1 MNPLNRPMFVAK
13 FNRGGSVYLSPALR
27 YMAQNPD
34 VFNAAIANAQA
45 RGLTGK
51 ASQAQIERDAE
62 LHYAFHGQPEGR
74 AYGGRTFLGGLLEP
88 RLGDTFG
95 LTPERRAELEKER
108 DAPPAEGE
116 PVFRVP
122 PGGTPPPSGDLVPLV
137 PIGDFDSSVLSQGMG
152 DGGFSEGGEVMSE
165 EAQRQAAA
173 DALNE
178 YQSSPVVQGYLVANP
193 DVLASATRIARS
205 RGVAPGSEFQRIVE
219 NAAREH
225 YRDFGVREGRRI
237 AGYPTL
243 GSPLMLDEVKRLPAP
258 VATTTEPEGIAS
270 VPIPPVDPRMLA
282 FANILAKTYDRD
294 DPGTEGG
301 LRPEYV
307 GSVGD
312 IYDLVGD
319 INYNLRDR
327 LIDRFYG
334 DTNEDKLPG
343 RVDDIISY
351 AFRPNTQGDTMF
363 GVAGGNEGLLRA
375 YDQLGITGAGDSYAD
390 RQVKD
395 FLDIIRQAPSSSINM
410 DGTGGADQ
418 ISLGGPTGTGYDS
431 VQQMIADLPNMAQQF
446 AAVPTI
452 NPVGILNTLYNMY
465 TGNIMKNPYDTSD
478 ATGTRPDRSV
488 PSPMEFGGGMIGNA
502 PLTEQQMQIM
512 DALQF
517 NSPGYPGLV
526 GSGRDSGFAG
536 IQGIKDT
543 PTFT

>member
-1 MNPLNRPMFVAK
+1 MFVSK
-13 FNRGGSVYLSPALR
+13 FNTGGSVYISPALR

-34 VFNAAIANAQA
+34 VFNASIANADA
-45 RGLTGK
+45 RGLQGL
-51 ASQAQIERDAE
+51 ARQAQIERDAE

-95 LTPERRAELEKER
+95 LSPERRAELE
-108 DAPPAEGE
+108 APPPAEPE
-116 PVFRVP
+116 
-122 PGGTPPPSGDLVPLV
+122 TPPPTEAEPIFRGPPGDIPGGFVPLV
-137 PIGDFDSSVLSQGMG
+137 PIGDIEQGEN
-152 DGGFSEGGEVMSE
+152 FSEGGEVMSE

-178 YQSSPVVQGYLVANP
+178 YQSSPVVQGYLAANP

-205 RGVAPGSEFQRIVE
+205 RGVPPGSEFQRIVE

-225 YRDFGVREGRRI
+225 FRDFGVREGRKVS
-237 AGYPTL
+237 GYPTL

-258 VATTTEPEGIAS
+258 VATTTASEGIAS
-270 VPIPPVDPRMLA
+270 VPINPRMLA
-282 FANILAKTYDRD
+282 FANILANTYDLP
-294 DPGTEGG
+294 DPGTEGE
-301 LRPEYV
+301 LRAEFRNRGGGRGASTV
-307 GSVGD
+307 TD
-312 IYDLVGD
+312 IYDLTG
-319 INYNLRDR
+319 IISPSLRDR
-327 LIDRFYG
+327 LIDRNFG

-351 AFRPNTQGDTMF
+351 MFRRNDDGDNAFEVT
-363 GVAGGNEGLLRA
+363 GGTEGLLRA
-375 YDQLGITGAGDSYAD
+375 YDQLGITGAGDTYAD
-390 RQVKD
+390 RQVTD
-395 FLDIIRQAPSSSINM
+395 FLDVIRQNPVSSINF

-452 NPVGILNTLYNMY
+452 NPLGILNTLYNMY
-465 TGNIMKNPYDTSD
+465 TGDINRNPYDTSD
-478 ATGTRPDRSV
+478 ATGTRPDKSV
-488 PSPMEFGGGMIGNA
+488 PSPMDFGGGMIGNA

-536 IQGIKDT
+536 IQGIRDT

>member
-1 MNPLNRPMFVAK
+1 LQ
-13 FNRGGSVYLSPALR
+13 GL
-27 YMAQNPD
+27 
-34 VFNAAIANAQA
+34 A
-45 RGLTGK
+45 R
-51 ASQAQIERDAE
+51 QAQIERDAE

-74 AYGGRTFLGGLLEP
+74 AYGGRTFLGGLLTP

-95 LTPERRAELEKER
+95 LSPERREELIQER
-108 DAPPAEGE
+108 DAPTGSTGM
-116 PVFRVP
+116 V
-122 PGGTPPPSGDLVPLV
+122 TPPPTNNELVPLV
-137 PIGDFDSSVLSQGMG
+137 PIGDIEQGEN
-152 DGGFSEGGEVMSE
+152 FAEGGEVMSE

-178 YQSSPVVQGYLVANP
+178 YQSSPVVQGYLAANP

-205 RGVAPGSEFQRIVE
+205 RGVPPGTEFQRIVE

-225 YRDFGVREGRRI
+225 YRDFGVREGREI
-237 AGYPTL
+237 AGFPET
-243 GSPLMLDEVKRLPAP
+243 GSILLLDEVRKLPAP

-270 VPIPPVDPRMLA
+270 VPIPSVDPRMRA
-282 FANILAKTYDRD
+282 FASILANTRDMD
-294 DPGTEGG
+294 DPGTQGG
-301 LRPEYV
+301 LRPEFFSGANTV
-307 GSVGD
+307 SD

-319 INYNLRDR
+319 INVNLRDR
-327 LIDRFYG
+327 LIDRFEG
-334 DTNEDKLPG
+334 GSTNEDKLPG
-343 RVDDIISY
+343 RVDEIISY

-375 YDQLGITGAGDSYAD
+375 YDQLGITGAGDTYAD
-390 RQVKD
+390 RQVTD
-395 FLDIIRQAPSSSINM
+395 FLDVIRQNPVSSINM
-410 DGTGGADQ
+410 DGTGGAGE

-431 VQQMIADLPNMAQQF
+431 VQQLIADLPNMAQQIS
-446 AAVPTI
+446 AVPTV
-452 NPVGILNTLYNMY
+452 NPLGILNTLYNMY
-465 TGNIMKNPYDTSD
+465 TGDISRNPYDTSD

-488 PSPMEFGGGMIGNA
+488 PSPMDFGGGMIGNA

-536 IQGIKDT
+536 IQGIRDT

>member
-1 MNPLNRPMFVAK
+1 MNPLKRPMFVSK
-13 FNRGGSVYLSPALR
+13 FNTGGSVYIPPALR

-34 VFNAAIANAQA
+34 VFNASIANAEA
-45 RGLTGK
+45 RGLQGL
-51 ASQAQIERDAE
+51 ARQAQIERDAE

-74 AYGGRTFLGGLLEP
+74 AYGGRTFLGGLLTP

-95 LTPERRAELEKER
+95 LSPERRAELE
-108 DAPPAEGE
+108 APPPAETE
-116 PVFRVP
+116 PIFRGP
-122 PGGTPPPSGDLVPLV
+122 PGDIPGGFVPLV
-137 PIGDFDSSVLSQGMG
+137 PTGDLIMQEGG
-152 DGGFSEGGEVMSE
+152 EGFSEGGEVMSE

-173 DALNE
+173 DALNQ
-178 YQSSPVVQGYLVANP
+178 YQSSAVVQGYLASNP

-205 RGVAPGSEFQRIVE
+205 RGIPPGSEFQRVVE

-225 YRDFGVREGRRI
+225 YRDFGVREGRKI
-237 AGYPTL
+237 AGFPET
-243 GSPLMLDEVKRLPAP
+243 GSILLLDEVRRLPAP
-258 VATTTEPEGIAS
+258 VATTTESEGIAS
-270 VPIPPVDPRMLA
+270 VPINPRMLA
-282 FANILAKTYDRD
+282 FANILANTRD
-294 DPGTEGG
+294 MRDPGTEGE
-301 LRPEYV
+301 LRAEFRNRGGGRGASTV
-307 GSVGD
+307 TD
-312 IYDLVGD
+312 IYDLTG
-319 INYNLRDR
+319 IISPSLRDR
-327 LIDRFYG
+327 LIDRNYG

-343 RVDDIISY
+343 RVDDIIRY
-351 AFRPNTQGDTMF
+351 MFRRNDDGDNAFEVT
-363 GVAGGNEGLLRA
+363 GGTEGLLRA
-375 YDQLGITGAGDSYAD
+375 YDQLGITGAGDTYAD
-390 RQVKD
+390 RQVTD
-395 FLDIIRQAPSSSINM
+395 FLDVIRQNPVSSINF

-465 TGNIMKNPYDTSD
+465 TGDINRNPYDTSD

-536 IQGIKDT
+536 IQGIRDT

>member
-1 MNPLNRPMFVAK
+1 MNPLKRPMFVSK
-13 FNRGGSVYLSPALR
+13 FNTGGSVYIPPALR

-34 VFNAAIANAQA
+34 VFNASIANAEA
-45 RGLTGK
+45 RGLQGL
-51 ASQAQIERDAE
+51 ARQAQIERDAE

-74 AYGGRTFLGGLLEP
+74 AYGGRTFLGGLLTP

-95 LTPERRAELEKER
+95 LSPERRAELE
-108 DAPPAEGE
+108 APPPAETE
-116 PVFRVP
+116 PIFRGP
-122 PGGTPPPSGDLVPLV
+122 PGDIPGGFVPLV
-137 PIGDFDSSVLSQGMG
+137 PTGDLIMQEGG
-152 DGGFSEGGEVMSE
+152 EGFSEGGEVMSE

-173 DALNE
+173 DALNQ
-178 YQSSPVVQGYLVANP
+178 YQSSAVVQGYLASNP

-205 RGVAPGSEFQRIVE
+205 RGIPPGSEFQRVVE

-225 YRDFGVREGRRI
+225 YRDFGVREGRKI
-237 AGYPTL
+237 AGFPET
-243 GSPLMLDEVKRLPAP
+243 GSILLLDEVRRLPAP
-258 VATTTEPEGIAS
+258 VATTTESEGIAS
-270 VPIPPVDPRMLA
+270 VPINPRMLA
-282 FANILAKTYDRD
+282 FANILANTRD
-294 DPGTEGG
+294 MRDPGTEGE
-301 LRPEYV
+301 LRAEFRNRGGGRGASTV
-307 GSVGD
+307 TD
-312 IYDLVGD
+312 IYDLTG
-319 INYNLRDR
+319 IISPSLRDR
-327 LIDRFYG
+327 LIDRNFG

-343 RVDDIISY
+343 RVDDIIRY
-351 AFRPNTQGDTMF
+351 MFRRNDDGDNAFEVT
-363 GVAGGNEGLLRA
+363 GGTEGLLRA
-375 YDQLGITGAGDSYAD
+375 YDQLGITGAGDTYAD
-390 RQVKD
+390 RQVTD
-395 FLDIIRQAPSSSINM
+395 FLDVIRQNPVSSINF

-465 TGNIMKNPYDTSD
+465 TGDINRNPYDTSD

-536 IQGIKDT
+536 IQGIRDT

>member
-1 MNPLNRPMFVAK
+1 MNPLKRPMFVSK
-13 FNRGGSVYLSPALR
+13 FNTGGSVYIPPALR

-34 VFNAAIANAQA
+34 VFNASIANAEA
-45 RGLTGK
+45 RGLQGL
-51 ASQAQIERDAE
+51 ARQAQIERDAE

-74 AYGGRTFLGGLLEP
+74 AYGGRTFLGGLLTP

-95 LTPERRAELEKER
+95 LSPERRAELE
-108 DAPPAEGE
+108 APPPAETE
-116 PVFRVP
+116 PIFRGP
-122 PGGTPPPSGDLVPLV
+122 PGDIPGGFVPLV
-137 PIGDFDSSVLSQGMG
+137 PTGDLIMQEGG
-152 DGGFSEGGEVMSE
+152 EGFSEGGEVMSE

-173 DALNE
+173 DALNQ
-178 YQSSPVVQGYLVANP
+178 YQSSAVVQGYLASNP

-205 RGVAPGSEFQRIVE
+205 RGIPPGSEFQRVVE

-225 YRDFGVREGRRI
+225 YRDFGVREGRKI
-237 AGYPTL
+237 AGFPET
-243 GSPLMLDEVKRLPAP
+243 GSILLLDEVRRLPAP
-258 VATTTEPEGIAS
+258 VATTTESEGIAS
-270 VPIPPVDPRMLA
+270 VPINPRMLA
-282 FANILAKTYDRD
+282 FANILANTRD
-294 DPGTEGG
+294 MRDPGTEGE
-301 LRPEYV
+301 LRAEFRNRGGGRGASTV
-307 GSVGD
+307 TD
-312 IYDLVGD
+312 IYDLTG
-319 INYNLRDR
+319 IISPSLRDR
-327 LIDRFYG
+327 LIDRNYG

-343 RVDDIISY
+343 RVDDIIRY
-351 AFRPNTQGDTMF
+351 MFRRNDDGDNAFEVT
-363 GVAGGNEGLLRA
+363 GGTEGLLRA
-375 YDQLGITGAGDSYAD
+375 YDQLGITGAGDTYAD
-390 RQVKD
+390 RQVTD
-395 FLDIIRQAPSSSINM
+395 FLDVIRQNPVSSINF

-465 TGNIMKNPYDTSD
+465 TGDINRNPYDTSD

-526 GSGRDSGFAG
+526 GSGKDSGPYVGF
-536 IQGIKDT
+536 QGIRDT

>member
-34 VFNAAIANAQA
+34 VFNASIANAEA
-45 RGLTGK
+45 RGLQGL
-51 ASQAQIERDAE
+51 ARQAQIERDAE

-74 AYGGRTFLGGLLEP
+74 AYGGRTFLGGLLTP

-95 LTPERRAELEKER
+95 LSPERRAELE
-108 DAPPAEGE
+108 APPPAETE
-116 PVFRVP
+116 PIFRGP
-122 PGGTPPPSGDLVPLV
+122 PGDIPGGFVPLV
-137 PIGDFDSSVLSQGMG
+137 PTGDLIMQEGG
-152 DGGFSEGGEVMSE
+152 EGFSEGGEVMSE

-173 DALNE
+173 DALNQ
-178 YQSSPVVQGYLVANP
+178 YQSSAVVQGYLASNP

-205 RGVAPGSEFQRIVE
+205 RGIPPGSEFQRVVE

-225 YRDFGVREGRRI
+225 YRDFGVREGRKI
-237 AGYPTL
+237 AGFPET
-243 GSPLMLDEVKRLPAP
+243 GSILLLDEVRRLPAP
-258 VATTTEPEGIAS
+258 VATTTESEGIAS
-270 VPIPPVDPRMLA
+270 VPINPRMLA
-282 FANILAKTYDRD
+282 FANILANTRD
-294 DPGTEGG
+294 MRDPGTEGE
-301 LRPEYV
+301 LRAEFRNRGGGRGASTV
-307 GSVGD
+307 TD
-312 IYDLVGD
+312 IYDLTG
-319 INYNLRDR
+319 IISPSLRDR
-327 LIDRFYG
+327 LIDRNYG

-343 RVDDIISY
+343 RVDDIIRY
-351 AFRPNTQGDTMF
+351 MFRRNDDGDNAFEVT
-363 GVAGGNEGLLRA
+363 GGTEGLLRA
-375 YDQLGITGAGDSYAD
+375 YDQLGITGAGDTYAD
-390 RQVKD
+390 RQVTD
-395 FLDIIRQAPSSSINM
+395 FLDVIRQNPVSSINF

-465 TGNIMKNPYDTSD
+465 TGDINRNPYDTSD

-536 IQGIKDT
+536 IQGIRDT